1 MADARPRLIPAGGV
15 VTPRMRALLLATLV
29 LFALLTINSI
39 YLGGVTL
46 TEWFTKEQRQNSF

>member
-1 MADARPRLIPAGGV
+1 
-15 VTPRMRALLLATLV
+15 MRALLLVTLV